1 MFGLFFLLAT
11 ALAADPQFTKLE
23 VGEPAPWAGRLFN
36 DAAVSKFIVTD
47 KFKVEECNI
56 QIEYSLAKLDA
67 ELNLTHKKE
76 QIDLNVQVKI
86 LEDKVS
92 LRDDRIKDLE
102 SLKTPPNHLW
112 YTTAGIL
119 IGSGITIGITY
130 AVNQ

>member
-1 MFGLFFLLAT
+1 MFSLFFLLSNVYAE
-11 ALAADPQFTKLE
+11 PQFTKLE
-23 VGEPAPWAGRLFN
+23 AGEVAPWSGRLFN
-36 DAAVSKFIVTD
+36 DEAVSKLIVTD

-56 QIEYSLAKLDA
+56 QIEYVLSKQLA
-67 ELNLTHKKE
+67 ELSLTHKKA
-76 QIDLNVQVKI
+76 QIDLDMQVKI

-92 LRDDRIKDLE
+92 LRDNRIQSLE
-102 SLKTPPNHLW
+102 SIKTPPNHLW